1 MKHLNS
7 REIRTIFLD
16 FFQKKGHRIV
26 PSSAL
31 VPKDQSVLFTTA
43 GMQQFSLYLAGEKDV
58 LEDFGT
64 RHLASVQKCFRT
76 DDIEKIGDDTH
87 HTFFE
92 MLGNWSIGQDEKG
105 SYFKQGAIE
114 LAYEFLNSKFQIPD
128 SRLWITVFKGN
139 KEIPKDEES
148 KKIWQKL
155 GIPKERIREF
165 GPEDNFWGPVGETGV
180 CGPNTEIYYDRGKE
194 YGCGREGC
202 GPNCPYCNRF
212 VEIWNLVFIEYK
224 RVISSTSKYKYVL
237 LPQKSVDTGMGLE
250 RVAAIL
256 QNKPSAYETDLF
268 FPLIK
273 EMEKLSSFTY
283 EQLPKAYRIIADHI
297 RGAVFLISEGI
308 LPSNLGQGYIL
319 RRLLRRAIRYSR
331 RLKAKSEILI
341 SLVHKTIEIYKDV
354 YPQLQSSQAEILTV
368 IQNEQEKFSKAL
380 TRGLK
385 NLKLQILKLKSQ
397 QIKLLSGKTVF
408 DFYQSYGFPI
418 ELTKEIAQEYGMKID
433 EKGFKEEF
441 KKHQEVSRK
450 GAERKFGGH
459 GQLTSD
465 NFQIIKLH
473 TATHLLHSALRQILG
488 SQVRQMGSD
497 INEKRLRFDFSFP
510 RKLTNE
516 EIKKIEDLV
525 NQKIK
530 ENLVVKKEEMKCE
543 KAIKSG
549 ALAFFKERYP
559 EVVSVYTIFNPKT
572 KEVFSKEICAGPHVS
587 STGQLGRFKIIKEQS
602 SGAGIR
608 RIKAVLI

>member
-16 FFQKKGHRIV
+16 FFQKKGHRII
-26 PSSAL
+26 PSSSL
-31 VPKDQSVLFTTA
+31 VPHDQSVLFTTA

-397 QIKLLSGKTVF
+397 QIKLLSLL
-408 DFYQSYGFPI
+408 PR
-418 ELTKEIAQEYGMKID
+418 IA
-433 EKGFKEEF
+433 
-441 KKHQEVSRK
+441 
-450 GAERKFGGH
+450 
-459 GQLTSD
+459 
-465 NFQIIKLH
+465 
-473 TATHLLHSALRQILG
+473 LL
-488 SQVRQMGSD
+488 
-497 INEKRLRFDFSFP
+497 
-510 RKLTNE
+510 
-516 EIKKIEDLV
+516 
-525 NQKIK
+525 
-530 ENLVVKKEEMKCE
+530 
-543 KAIKSG
+543 
-549 ALAFFKERYP
+549 
-559 EVVSVYTIFNPKT
+559 
-572 KEVFSKEICAGPHVS
+572 
-587 STGQLGRFKIIKEQS
+587 
-602 SGAGIR
+602 
-608 RIKAVLI
+608 